1 MMGLS
6 FIAGTATGPA
16 EFPTLSAAAVTYAEN
31 ARKISRATLERLG
44 VGSGMA
50 FFPELGRESEGVF
63 FPYRAA
69 GEVVNWKAAA
79 FPVKAFTSKKG
90 GKLQFFN
97 IDRVIGSSIVYI
109 TEGEWDAAALVE
121 AGIPAEQVIS
131 VPNGAR
137 QRSADDAGELRGYD
151 FVEEALRAGLSRAKR
166 FVWCGDNDDPGRS
179 LRADMARLLGVAR
192 FHFVDWP
199 DGCKDANDLLRT
211 D

>member
-16 EFPTLSAAAVTYAEN
+16 EFPTLSPAAVTYAEN

-50 FFPELGRESEGVF
+50 FFPELGRECEAVF
-63 FPYRAA
+63 FPYCAE

-79 FPVKAFTSKKG
+79 FPVKAFTSKRG

-137 QRSADDAGELRGYD
+137 QRSTDDAGERRGYAY
-151 FVEEALRAGLSRAKR
+151 VEEALRAGLSRAKR

-179 LRADMARLLGVAR
+179 LRADMVRLLGVAR

-199 DGCKDANDLLRT
+199 KGCKPTFSR
-211 D
+211 